1 MKQERK
7 SRSFARSV
15 GQSPVKIIT
24 LKRIVAYTFLVELYN
39 VLVILLGILLHS
51 ESPLEDKGFW
61 EIVAMFVYTVIP
73 ELVIIFIT
81 FVVVFYVTR
90 RKGLYSRNF
99 YKVIV
104 DILLSMAVA
113 FAVYRLFLV
122 ILHVFNPDIR
132 LNWDEAFANVILIL
146 FIVETIYFSYNYR
159 VTVKQVEEARSEALQ
174 YKYNVLKT
182 QVNPHFLFNS
192 LNILSSLVSIDV
204 RKSEEF
210 IEALSGMYRYVIDSQ
225 DRNSVPL

>member
-73 ELVIIFIT
+73 ELVN
-81 FVVVFYVTR
+81 
-90 RKGLYSRNF
+90 LCC
-99 YKVIV
+99 
-104 DILLSMAVA
+104 
-113 FAVYRLFLV
+113 
-122 ILHVFNPDIR
+122 
-132 LNWDEAFANVILIL
+132 
-146 FIVETIYFSYNYR
+146 R
-159 VTVKQVEEARSEALQ
+159 VLCNSKKRS
-174 YKYNVLKT
+174 VLKE
-182 QVNPHFLFNS
+182 L
-192 LNILSSLVSIDV
+192 L
-204 RKSEEF
+204 
-210 IEALSGMYRYVIDSQ
+210 
-225 DRNSVPL
+225 